1 MERKICLYSIIF
13 KLNFVLQEQNDLIL
27 RRLVTEKSRGQC
39 WSFWTRW
46 MGFNQMPKSRYDL
59 FTCVYGLISKHYNLR
74 GCSTWHCLCYYSDMF
89 RVFWYTLE
97 EKSFDKKI
105 INLLKMDFF
114 FVLKGDSSHQQ
125 SGHSG
130 SCSPEVREVRQKD
143 RIPPPQWRGQGQNST
158 DSLP

>member
-1 MERKICLYSIIF
+1 MFIF
-13 KLNFVLQEQNDLIL
+13 HYFQIELCSTGTKRFDS
-27 RRLVTEKSRGQC
+27 EKAGDREVQR
-39 WSFWTRW
+39 T
-46 MGFNQMPKSRYDL
+46 MLELLNQMDGFQPNAQIKVR
-59 FTCVYGLISKHYNLR
+59 FVYLCLRVDRCLNISKHYNLR